1 MRCVSSGFLHITA
14 NQTCSSETSNRALN
28 HPPEKADREARP
40 HAALAVDGGQCLVH
54 SRPAAASRLYHKP
67 SLYKRSNAQVKNFL
81 PPSGTI
87 L

>member
-40 HAALAVDGGQCLVH
+40 HAALAVDGDI
-54 SRPAAASRLYHKP
+54 
-67 SLYKRSNAQVKNFL
+67 
-81 PPSGTI
+81 PPWAVLGSF
-87 L
+87 